1 MLLQSLIRVDFSD
14 KTGEPLKAKT
24 SAAADIAFWQ
34 TWLQH
39 SVVGSIF
46 SQEASKDDVFKLLS
60 ISLTSITG
68 QDDSVRLEGS
78 TEQISR
84 SFTLAPWLSRIC
96 STSERQC
103 LAWVTLSARLC
114 DWLLACPTRTTR
126 LASNWGQHTTLARNG
141 ASEDQQ
147 SVAVVLKILSAAE
160 KLNAQCPEKL

>member
-1 MLLQSLIRVDFSD
+1 MIIIIAFSSTFMHLHLFISQLESTLMILFDEEGSNLLDSHRNMMLLQSLIRVDFSD

-84 SFTLAPWLSRIC
+84 SFTLAP
-96 STSERQC
+96 
-103 LAWVTLSARLC
+103 
-114 DWLLACPTRTTR
+114 
-126 LASNWGQHTTLARNG
+126 
-141 ASEDQQ
+141 
-147 SVAVVLKILSAAE
+147 
-160 KLNAQCPEKL
+160 